1 MLPSIEKSLTFQ
13 NELKKFIEVQ
23 KNLVNENLKIETESL
38 INKLISEVKKI
49 DRLHQEPGTFK
60 EPFGLDKSKENI
72 ALIRKK
78 LHKICKDHDEST
90 R

>member
-1 MLPSIEKSLTFQ
+1 MLPSIEKSSAFQ
-13 NELKKFIEVQ
+13 TELKKFKEVQ
-23 KNLVNENLKIETESL
+23 KKLTNENLKIETESL

-49 DRLHQEPGTFK
+49 DSLHREPSTFK

-72 ALIRKK
+72 SLIRKK
-78 LHKICKDHDEST
+78 LHKICKDHNESA